1 MEGDRQLRTRSVRK
15 KEERNSLKKRS
26 RLEILELFL
35 KQSEELAQVKEE
47 LKIAKEE
54 LAERRITISESGSIA
69 EAALKLSGIFEVA
82 QKAANEYLDNVK
94 TQKSTDTHG
103 STVLQEAAGEYVEG
117 TVLKN
122 Q

>member
-1 MEGDRQLRTRSVRK
+1 MRTRSVRK
-15 KEERNSLKKRS
+15 KEERNSLKKLS

-54 LAERRITISESGSIA
+54 LAERRIVISESGSIA

>member
-15 KEERNSLKKRS
+15 KEESNSLKKLS

-54 LAERRITISESGSIA
+54 LAERRIAISESGSIA

-82 QKAANEYLDNVK
+82 QEAANEYLDNVK

>member
-15 KEERNSLKKRS
+15 KEERNSLKKLS

-54 LAERRITISESGSIA
+54 LAERRIVISESGSIA

-94 TQKSTDTHG
+94 TQNSTDTHG

>member
-1 MEGDRQLRTRSVRK
+1 MEGDKQLRTRSVRK
-15 KEERNSLKKRS
+15 KEERNSLKKLS

-54 LAERRITISESGSIA
+54 LAERRIAISESGSIA

>member
-15 KEERNSLKKRS
+15 KEERNSLKKLS

-54 LAERRITISESGSIA
+54 LAERRIAISESGSIA

>member
-1 MEGDRQLRTRSVRK
+1 MRTRSVRK
-15 KEERNSLKKRS
+15 KEERNSLKKLS

-54 LAERRITISESGSIA
+54 LAERRIVISESGSIA

-103 STVLQEAAGEYVEG
+103 STVLQEAAREYVEG

>member
-15 KEERNSLKKRS
+15 KEERNSLKKLS

-54 LAERRITISESGSIA
+54 LAERRIVISESGSIA

>member
-15 KEERNSLKKRS
+15 KEERNSLKKLS

-54 LAERRITISESGSIA
+54 LAERRIAISESGSIA

-103 STVLQEAAGEYVEG
+103 STVLQEAAEEYVEG

>member
-1 MEGDRQLRTRSVRK
+1 MEGDKQLRTRSVRK
-15 KEERNSLKKRS
+15 KEERNSLKKLS

-35 KQSEELAQVKEE
+35 KQSEELTQVKEE

-94 TQKSTDTHG
+94 AQKSTDTHG
-103 STVLQEAAGEYVEG
+103 STVLQEAAEEYVEG
-117 TVLKN
+117 TVLKT

>member
-1 MEGDRQLRTRSVRK
+1 MRTRSVRK
-15 KEERNSLKKRS
+15 KEERNSLKKLS

-35 KQSEELAQVKEE
+35 KQSEELAQVKKE

-54 LAERRITISESGSIA
+54 LEERRITISESGSIA

-94 TQKSTDTHG
+94 AQKSTDTHG
-103 STVLQEAAGEYVEG
+103 STVLQEAAEEYVEG